1 MQNENI
7 LQFVGYITQLNSEEF
22 LLQWEGFVKGIK
34 MGDSSV
40 VLQQGNE
47 TKGKYKFLSIH
58 NCRKDEFNFDFMK
71 SRKSRAFPE
80 QKVKVMQTGG
90 YINIGPS
97 LKNISEESE
106 LRILAFLPPSF
117 TNLDFFNQVPFKQC
131 MRKYQA
137 YYESCTYGHILEF
150 FINEAEL
157 PVFMPQ
163 LIAGPTIDTA
173 VYRNC
178 FELHY

>member
-1 MQNENI
+1 MQNEKL

-22 LLQWEGFVKGIK
+22 LLQWENFAKENK

-71 SRKSRAFPE
+71 SRKSRVFPE

-90 YINIGPS
+90 YINIGPGLNS
-97 LKNISEESE
+97 ISDEAE
-106 LRILAFLPPSF
+106 LRILAFLSPSI
-117 TNLDFFNQVPFKQC
+117 TNFDFFNQLPFNQC
-131 MRKYQA
+131 MRTYQA
-137 YYESCTYGHILEF
+137 YYESCTYGHVLEF
-150 FINEAEL
+150 FITEAEL
-157 PVFMPQ
+157 PAFMTK
-163 LIAGPTIDTA
+163 LMAGPTLDIA

-178 FELHY
+178 FELNY

>member
-7 LQFVGYITQLNSEEF
+7 LQFVGYITQLNSDEF
-22 LLQWEGFVKGIK
+22 LLQWESFAKENK

-47 TKGKYKFLSIH
+47 TKGKYRFLSIH

-71 SRKSRAFPE
+71 SRKSRVFPE

-90 YINIGPS
+90 YINIGPHLS
-97 LKNISEESE
+97 HVSEEAE
-106 LRILAFLPPSF
+106 LRILVFLSPAI
-117 TNLDFFNQVPFKQC
+117 TNLDFFNQLPFNQY
-131 MRKYQA
+131 MRVYQA
-137 YYESCTYGHILEF
+137 YYENCTYGHILEF
-150 FINEAEL
+150 FITEVEL
-157 PVFMPQ
+157 PVLMAQ
-163 LIAGPTIDTA
+163 LMAGPIIDIA

-178 FELHY
+178 FELH